1 MATVWNKKTWTVLLL
16 NLTALGYLCA
26 LTQHLL
32 YAIAMLCVSCGSDRY
47 TYKSTPVTSQ
57 EAIN

>member
-1 MATVWNKKTWTVLLL
+1 MLLL